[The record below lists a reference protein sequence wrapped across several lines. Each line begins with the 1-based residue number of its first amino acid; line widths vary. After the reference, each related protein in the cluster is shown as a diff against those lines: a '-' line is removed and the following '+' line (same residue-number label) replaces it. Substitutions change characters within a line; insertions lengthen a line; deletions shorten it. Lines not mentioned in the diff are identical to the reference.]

1 MTSLALSSPY
11 PGWIDFSLALIRCLV
26 DMFDLTEILEHTTT
40 RFSLN
45 GSYPSTATSASSS
58 SSSSS
63 SPPPSSSSSTSSP
76 RQAYMHQ
83 LFKRIVE
90 GDDHPP
96 LEPPPSPYDHQSSIQ
111 DMPSLCSE
119 DVNKTNNTHHLSV
132 DNTRN
137 HSNNS
142 TTTTTTITASRNWPT
157 NRLLGDTRIEANLY
171 SIGARARDTFD
182 SHHDGRLVAL
192 SAATTAITKRSSDAE
207 RRRSTSTTPSILS
220 SQTRLILEDISSFLD
235 SSAVSSSSSSAAAAA
250 AIDKGREVTQLPSSS
265 TIDPT
270 MSHHSKTQTQN
281 STSKLSFYFSGNS
294 TCPTGPS
301 HGFNCLSRRCD
312 DGKVTEKKSENER
325 RLFKRKRC
333 MQG

>member
-1 MTSLALSSPY
+1 M
-11 PGWIDFSLALIRCLV
+11 IRCLV
-26 DMFDLTEILEHTTT
+26 DLFDLSEILEHITT

-45 GSYPSTATSASSS
+45 GTYPSTSTSSSRNGSSSSTSTASSSS

-63 SPPPSSSSSTSSP
+63 SPPQ

-90 GDDHPP
+90 GDDQSPNK
-96 LEPPPSPYDHQSSIQ
+96 PPPIGSPLQQYNQSSTQDISSPY
-111 DMPSLCSE
+111 SE
-119 DVNKTNNTHHLSV
+119 DLDKSNNTHHLSV

-137 HSNNS
+137 HSNNIII
-142 TTTTTTITASRNWPT
+142 TTTTTTTASRNGQT
-157 NRLLGDTRIEANLY
+157 NRLLGDPRIQANSY
-171 SIGARARDTFD
+171 SID
-182 SHHDGRLVAL
+182 DGKIVL
-192 SAATTAITKRSSDAE
+192 SAATATITKRASADEKRNKSI
-207 RRRSTSTTPSILS
+207 TPSMLS

-235 SSAVSSSSSSAAAAA
+235 SSAVSSSSAASSSSSA
-250 AIDKGREVTQLPSSS
+250 DKGHEISKLPSSS

-270 MSHHSKTQTQN
+270 MSHHSKTQTHD